1 MVRTYR
7 NKDSSNRDS
16 NICCGLVVILV
27 VQRNEKRKQEK
38 EMIKC
43 KHENNGICEKGIKTM
58 CEFCDSLVPEAVR
71 MEKEI
76 KIKYFN
82 DVQEIEAL
90 EVGDWIDLRSAES
103 VDIKAGEYKLIR
115 LGVAMELPEGYEALV
130 APRSSTFKNYGILL
144 ANSLGII
151 DESYKG
157 DNDEWKF
164 LAYATRDTHVEK
176 NERICQFRII
186 EHQPK
191 IKLTKVESLG
201 NADRGGIGS
210 TGK

>member
-1 MVRTYR
+1 
-7 NKDSSNRDS
+7 
-16 NICCGLVVILV
+16 
-27 VQRNEKRKQEK
+27 
-38 EMIKC
+38 MIKC

-115 LGVAMELPEGYEALV
+115 LGVAMELPEDYEALV

>member
-1 MVRTYR
+1 
-7 NKDSSNRDS
+7 
-16 NICCGLVVILV
+16 
-27 VQRNEKRKQEK
+27 
-38 EMIKC
+38 MIKC

-58 CEFCDSLVPEAVR
+58 REFCDSLVPEAVR

-176 NERICQFRII
+176 NDRICQFRII